1 MSIRPK
7 IALSNEFLGHLAKF
21 SSKEQSQLQSGLLN
35 FRAIPGVGMN
45 YEKLPMCRDAR
56 LSSVRINQ
64 DWRGIIFRPQAG
76 NIFVLLHADHHDSAY
91 HWAKNRKM
99 TINPETG
106 AMQLVLIEE
115 VVETEVTATPAI
127 RGAFDGLQ
135 ESELIKLGVPPELVP
150 KVRTVEDEEGLDGIR
165 VLLPVEAYEGLFL
178 ALAGYSVGQVLKD
191 REVFMAPEVDVE
203 DYEKPWKPGVSIAVL
218 SHRRRC
224 CS

>member
-21 SSKEQSQLQSGLLN
+21 SSKEQSQLLKWALKFQSN
-35 FRAIPGVGMN
+35 PTGVGMN
-45 YEKLPMCRDAR
+45 YEKLPMCRDTR

-76 NIFVLLHADHHDSAY
+76 NLFVLLHADHHDSAY

-127 RGAFDGLQ
+127 RGVFDGLQ

-150 KVRTVEDEEGLDGIR
+150 KVRTLEDEEGLDGIR
-165 VLLPVEAYEGLFL
+165 ALLPVEAYEGLFL
-178 ALAGYSVGQVLKD
+178 ALAGYSVGQ
-191 REVFMAPEVDVE
+191 
-203 DYEKPWKPGVSIAVL
+203 I
-218 SHRRRC
+218 
-224 CS
+224 